1 MDLFDELTHL
11 GVDVSGGVSR
21 LGGNKA
27 LYKRL
32 LGSFVKSIKEYDIQ
46 IDFDENDYDEIIKK
60 AHAIKGI
67 AGNLS
72 ITPLYDGYAQIVSFL
87 RNAEPRNAKEVLKK
101 ILPVQNEITA
111 CIEKH
116 LN

>member
-1 MDLFDELTHL
+1 MDLFDELTQL
-11 GVDVSGGVSR
+11 GVDVNGGAGR
-21 LGGNKA
+21 LGGNKT
-27 LYKRL
+27 LYKKL

-46 IDFDENDYDEIIKK
+46 IDFDENDYDDITKK

-72 ITPLYDGYAQIVSFL
+72 ITPIYDGYSQIVSFL
-87 RNAEPRNAKEVLKK
+87 RNAEPGNAKEVLKK

-111 CIEKH
+111 CIERH